1 MAKETFY
8 FSHDYNTRTDMK
20 IKRLLIKQ
28 GYLGYG
34 VFWAIIEDL
43 YNNENRI
50 EKDYESISL
59 DLRCDQEIVRS
70 VVEDFGLFDFDD
82 KNFSSKS
89 VQKRLEE
96 RESKSSKAK
105 DSIKKRWSKNAKN
118 EENDTNVIRP
128 EYDRN
133 TINEENDTNV
143 IRPEYDRNTIKE
155 KKVKDIK
162 VKDIYLKNIKKNVS
176 TEFFRIGLK
185 TFETKPS
192 QWLQENKTIAI
203 ETLLISAL
211 KDVSG
216 KLIFKN
222 LDERYIGYDFKD
234 ENHVFNAFRS
244 IGMALLKEKQGF
256 QTNKTPQ
263 MASVA
268 APPVENLQDLNAWAA
283 KKEAQR
289 QQQQA
294 N

>member
-43 YNNENRI
+43 YNNENRM

-133 TINEENDTNV
+133 TI
-143 IRPEYDRNTIKE
+143 KE

-203 ETLLISAL
+203 ETLLMSAL

>member
-105 DSIKKRWSKNAKN
+105 DSIKKRWSKNAK
-118 EENDTNVIRP
+118 
-128 EYDRN
+128 
-133 TINEENDTNV
+133 NEENDTNV

>member
-1 MAKETFY
+1 M
-8 FSHDYNTRTDMK
+8 
-20 IKRLLIKQ
+20 
-28 GYLGYG
+28 
-34 VFWAIIEDL
+34 
-43 YNNENRI
+43 
-50 EKDYESISL
+50 
-59 DLRCDQEIVRS
+59 
-70 VVEDFGLFDFDD
+70 VEDFGLFDFDD

-105 DSIKKRWSKNAKN
+105 DSIKKRWSKNAK
-118 EENDTNVIRP
+118 
-128 EYDRN
+128 
-133 TINEENDTNV
+133 NEENDTNV

-203 ETLLISAL
+203 ETLLMSAL